1 MWYEDTTA
9 VKIAITVILALVCSI
24 SMVATHGQSG
34 IGWFIFG
41 LMLIW

>member
-1 MWYEDTTA
+1 MWYENEIV
-9 VKIAITVILALVCSI
+9 VKIAITLLLAVVCSI
-24 SMVATHGQSG
+24 SMITTQGQSG